1 MIMYSV
7 LCSYVNMLISIV
19 QGIFS
24 TDSDSTLSDLSVAV
38 RDASNAVFSR
48 IIPTFPPYSIKDL
61 TNKRPV
67 TRFQKNL
74 DSRPNMHY

>member
-1 MIMYSV
+1 MQ
-7 LCSYVNMLISIV
+7 LCEHANKYRTRN
-19 QGIFS
+19 FS